1 MQNNDSWFK
10 VWFDSPYYHLL
21 YQNRD
26 FPEAS
31 RFVKNLMG
39 ELNLPQGSHVLDM
52 GCGKGR
58 HCIQLNEMGF
68 DVVGMDL
75 SAANIKSAK
84 QHENEHL
91 AFIQRDM
98 REPLQNQQF
107 DLVLNLF
114 TSFGYFDDIS
124 ANQQVLESAA
134 SMLRH
139 QGLFVLD
146 FLNAEKVV
154 RELTPA
160 ETREVDGTRFDI
172 SRNLINGIIV
182 KTIEVNQNP
191 ELQFE
196 ERVQAL
202 GKKELFAIFHNA
214 GLAPQSTYGSY
225 DFQPF
230 DAATSDRLIIIAS
243 KK

>member
-1 MQNNDSWFK
+1 
-10 VWFDSPYYHLL
+10 
-21 YQNRD
+21 
-26 FPEAS
+26 
-31 RFVKNLMG
+31 
-39 ELNLPQGSHVLDM
+39 
-52 GCGKGR
+52 
-58 HCIQLNEMGF
+58 
-68 DVVGMDL
+68 
-75 SAANIKSAK
+75 
-84 QHENEHL
+84 
-91 AFIQRDM
+91 M

-202 GKKELFAIFHNA
+202 GKKELFTIFHNA
-214 GLAPQSTYGSY
+214 GLEPQSSYGSY